1 MGAITRDLLSYA
13 IGRNVSE
20 EITLITQE
28 PVANGD
34 GSYNPQPVESQAFAR
49 VVALVQSEITRLAM
63 AGITLQQG
71 VSIAIVGELVK
82 IPDRIIRADGT
93 LLKIVQ
99 YTVEENATV
108 MIADVPGLGSD
119 GGTYSP

>member
-93 LLKIVQ
+93 LLKVVQ
-99 YTVEENATV
+99 YTVEENVTV

>member
-119 GGTYSP
+119 GGTYST

>member
-71 VSIAIVGELVK
+71 VSIAIVGELAK